1 MLDRDPIVR
10 VAAGRQHD
18 GAPRVDGGGARGG
31 ADQEEARLRARPVP
45 PVSVR
50 CGKKKVAVAV
60 GHIILRSAHYLRV
73 QETTYHEQ
81 GLAHFDER
89 RRART
94 QQRALDQLKALGY
107 DVALT
112 RRPRRHD
119 ARDVFQENTRFALR
133 MFARTRA

>member
-1 MLDRDPIVR
+1 VIPSYALRRAGNTTARRALTEAAHAAARTKKKRVYVR
-10 VAAGRQHD
+10 GQYH
-18 GAPRVDGGGARGG
+18 
-31 ADQEEARLRARPVP
+31 RLA
-45 PVSVR
+45 VR